1 MSESYKH
8 LRIAQLANFVGP
20 ESGGMRTAINNIGEG
35 YQAAGAERI
44 LVVPGRRDGFE
55 ETEHGMVVYVR
66 APRLPVKSNGYRMI
80 TAPSRALRVL
90 DHFRPTSVEISDKWT
105 LAPIASWASARGI
118 GSMLFSHE
126 RLDTMASLWLRGSVN
141 ISAWVEHRN
150 RTLGRRFDRV
160 VVTSDFAAQEF
171 AEDGVQV
178 TKVPLGVD
186 LELFHPSK
194 GHPADDGLLKLVYV
208 GRMSREK
215 SPQLGV
221 DVALELHRR
230 GVPFRLDMY
239 GSGPDLEE
247 LKEQA
252 GDAPVVFHGYQKDRE
267 LIARRYAEADVSFS
281 VCPVETFGLAALE
294 ALASGTPILTAD
306 TGGAHELVDETCGAS
321 ARPEPVAMTDA
332 LLALVERPRDQ
343 VRAAARAR
351 AEAYPWS
358 TTVSRMLALHEQLA
372 HDAPYAAIRRGI
384 LRRRRP
390 QEWMDAWQ
398 RDLE

>member
-1 MSESYKH
+1 MSESYRH

-20 ESGGMRTAINNIGEG
+20 QSGGIRTALNNIGRG
-35 YQAAGAERI
+35 YSAAGAERI
-44 LVVPGRRDGFE
+44 LVVPGRRDGYE
-55 ETEHGMVVYVR
+55 ETEQGMVVYVR
-66 APRLPVKSNGYRMI
+66 APRVPVKSAGYRMI
-80 TAPSRALRVL
+80 TAPGRALRVL
-90 DHFRPTSVEISDKWT
+90 DRFRPTSVEISDKWT

-126 RLDTMASLWLRGSVN
+126 RLDTMASLWLRGSIN

-150 RTLGRRFDRV
+150 RTLGRRFDQV

-171 AEDGVQV
+171 AEDGVAV

-186 LELFHPSK
+186 LERFHPSK
-194 GHPADDGLLKLVYV
+194 GRPADDGLLKLVYV

-215 SPQLGV
+215 SPHLGI

-239 GSGPDLEE
+239 GDGPDRAELEE
-247 LKEQA
+247 RA
-252 GDAPVVFHGYQKDRE
+252 ADAPVVFHGYLKDRE
-267 LIARRYAEADVSFS
+267 RVSRVYAEADVSLS
-281 VCPVETFGLAALE
+281 ICPVETFGLAVLE
-294 ALASGTPILTAD
+294 ALASGTPVLTAD
-306 TGGAHELVDETCGAS
+306 TGGAHELVDATCGAS
-321 ARPEPVAMTDA
+321 APPEPAALADA
-332 LLALVERPRDQ
+332 LLALARRPQEQ

-351 AEAYPWS
+351 AELYPWS
-358 TTVSRMLALHEQLA
+358 STVQRMLGLHDRLA
-372 HDAPYAAIRRGI
+372 QEAPYAAIRRGV
-384 LRRRRP
+384 LSRRRP

>member
-1 MSESYKH
+1 MSESYRH

-35 YQAAGAERI
+35 YSAAGAERI

-66 APRLPVKSNGYRMI
+66 APRLPVKSAGYRMI
-80 TAPSRALRVL
+80 TTPSRALRVL
-90 DHFRPTSVEISDKWT
+90 DRFHPTSVEISDKWT

-126 RLDTMASLWLRGSVN
+126 RLDTMASLWLRGSINV
-141 ISAWVEHRN
+141 SAWVEHRN

-186 LELFHPSK
+186 LDLFHPTK
-194 GHPADDGLLKLVYV
+194 GTPADDGVVKLVYV

-215 SPQLGV
+215 SPQLGIA
-221 DVALELHRR
+221 VALELHRR
-230 GVPFRLDMY
+230 GVPLRLDMY

-247 LKEQA
+247 MKAQA
-252 GDAPVVFHGYQKDRE
+252 AGAPIVFHGYLKDRE
-267 LIARRYAEADVSFS
+267 EVARVYARADASLS

-294 ALASGTPILTAD
+294 ALACGTPILTAS
-306 TGGAHELVDETCGAS
+306 TGGAHELIDDSCGAS
-321 ARPEPVAMTDA
+321 ADPDPGAMADA
-332 LLALVERPRDQ
+332 LLALLDRPRAE

-351 AEAYPWS
+351 AALYPWS
-358 TTVSRMLALHEQLA
+358 ATVAQMLELHDRLA
-372 HDAPYAAIRRGI
+372 HDAPYAAIKRGI
-384 LRRRRP
+384 LSRRGP
-390 QEWMDAWQ
+390 HEWMDAWQ

>member
-1 MSESYKH
+1 MKGPYSH

-20 ESGGMRTAINNIGEG
+20 ESGGMRQAINSIGEG
-35 YQAAGAERI
+35 YQRAGAERI
-44 LVVPGRRDGFE
+44 LVVPGVRDAFE
-55 ETEHGMVVYVR
+55 ETENGMVVYVR
-66 APRLPVKSNGYRMI
+66 APRLPVKSSGYRMI
-80 TAPSRALRVL
+80 TAPGRALTVL
-90 DHFRPTSVEISDKWT
+90 DRFRPTSVEVSDKWT
-105 LAPIASWASARGI
+105 LAPVANWAASRGI

-126 RLDTMASLWLRGSVN
+126 RLDTMASLWLRGSIN
-141 ISAWVEHRN
+141 ISAWVAHRN
-150 RTLGRRFDRV
+150 RVLGSRFDRV

-171 AEDGVQV
+171 ADEGVQV

-194 GHPADDGLLKLVYV
+194 GQPVDDGLLKLVYV

-247 LKEQA
+247 MKDQA
-252 GDAPVVFHGYQKDRE
+252 ADAPVVFHGYLKDRE
-267 LIARRYAEADVSFS
+267 EVARRYASADASFS

-294 ALASGTPILTAD
+294 ALACGTPILTAD
-306 TGGAHELVDETCGAS
+306 SGGAHELVDETCGAS
-321 ARPEPVAMTDA
+321 APPDPVAMADA
-332 LLALVERPRDQ
+332 LLALMERPRQ
-343 VRAAARAR
+343 ETRAAARAR
-351 AEAYPWS
+351 AERYPWS
-358 TTVSRMLALHEQLA
+358 ATVEQMLGLHERIA
-372 HDAPYAAIRRGI
+372 HEAPYAAIKRGI

-390 QEWMDAWQ
+390 SEWMDAWQ